1 MKVGAYARVST
12 SDKDQNP
19 ETQLVALRDF
29 ARLHKWEIVGEFVD
43 HAPANDPLHRTAWRK
58 LLDDAAKRRFQAVL
72 VFKLDRVFRS
82 VKHMHDTLAVWEAQG
97 IGFVSARE
105 GFNTNTALGRLLMN
119 LLASLAEFEL
129 EVLSE
134 RVKAGM
140 DRARRQG
147 VHIGRPPGAGG
158 VRRAVGGGGAR
169 DSCRAPLQE
178 PGRAAVGDRLR
189 DGPSPAGAGHQG
201 GRRIMSRRPTRPAGL
216 RVNYDPEA
224 DALYLEFRD
233 SVPEDTIDLAPR
245 RHRRPRP

>member
-1 MKVGAYARVST
+1 MKVAAYARVST
-12 SDKDQNP
+12 SDKDQDP
-19 ETQLVALRDF
+19 ETQLLALRDF
-29 ARLHKWEIVGEFVD
+29 ARLQQWEITGEYVD

-72 VFKLDRVFRS
+72 VFKLDRAFRS
-82 VKHMHDTLAVWEAQG
+82 VAHMHQTLAVWEAQS

-147 VHIGRPPGAGG
+147 VHIGRPPVTARPGFAEHWAEVEAEIRAG
-158 VRRAVGGGGAR
+158 RLSKSEAAR
-169 DSCRAPLQE
+169 KLGIGFATVL
-178 PGRAAVGDRLR
+178 RLLEV
-189 DGPSPAGAGHQG
+189 DK
-201 GRRIMSRRPTRPAGL
+201 
-216 RVNYDPEA
+216 EA
-224 DALYLEFRD
+224 SA
-233 SVPEDTIDLAPR
+233 S
-245 RHRRPRP
+245 